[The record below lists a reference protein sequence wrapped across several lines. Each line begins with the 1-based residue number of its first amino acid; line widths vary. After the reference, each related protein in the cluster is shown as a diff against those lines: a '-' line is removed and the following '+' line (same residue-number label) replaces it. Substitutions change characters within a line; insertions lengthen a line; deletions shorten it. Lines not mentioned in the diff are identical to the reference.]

1 MNVIAWSHNLTK
13 EICDTESVT
22 LVSSDEMFKFSDVL
36 SIHTKLSERTKGY
49 IDFSKINMMKKTSI
63 IITLF

>member
-13 EICDTESVT
+13 EICDLEYVT

-36 SIHTKLSERTKGY
+36 SIHTKLSEKTKGFY
-49 IDFSKINMMKKTSI
+49 RFKKLLT
-63 IITLF
+63 